1 MMAASISS
9 KVLEP
14 EITHLPLANRDLK
27 GLMEIIDSIKELTED
42 DEV

>member
-1 MMAASISS
+1 
-9 KVLEP
+9 
-14 EITHLPLANRDLK
+14 LPMANRDLK